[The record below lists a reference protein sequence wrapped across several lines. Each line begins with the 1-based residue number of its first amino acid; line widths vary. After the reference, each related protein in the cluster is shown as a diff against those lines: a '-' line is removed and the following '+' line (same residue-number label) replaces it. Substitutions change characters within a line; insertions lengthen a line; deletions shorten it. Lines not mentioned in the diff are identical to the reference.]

1 MNPES
6 SLMLGTLLCD
16 KSRVLN
22 QGRRGN
28 IYRIIDT
35 LCLSLMRP
43 SLVQVLSE
51 PSLLSWALLAYMWF
65 YGELAAL
72 MQEQFLKPP
81 HLVTH
86 SWGGYVQSCGFGN
99 VSSIRAAVDSC
110 EGCLLHMRVCVKGSK
125 PGPKIQLQLRHALWQ
140 GVVSPWR

>member
-6 SLMLGTLLCD
+6 SLMLGTSLCD

-28 IYRIIDT
+28 IYWIIDT
-35 LCLSLMRP
+35 LCLSLMCS
-43 SLVQVLSE
+43 SLVQVLPE

-72 MQEQFLKPP
+72 TQEQSLKAP

-86 SWGGYVQSCGFGN
+86 S
-99 VSSIRAAVDSC
+99 
-110 EGCLLHMRVCVKGSK
+110 
-125 PGPKIQLQLRHALWQ
+125 
-140 GVVSPWR
+140 